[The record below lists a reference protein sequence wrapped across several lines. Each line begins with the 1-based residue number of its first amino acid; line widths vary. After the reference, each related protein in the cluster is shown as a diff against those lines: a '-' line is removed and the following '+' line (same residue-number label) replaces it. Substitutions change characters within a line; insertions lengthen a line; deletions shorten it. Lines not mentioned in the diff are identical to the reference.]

1 MLGRSKLPNP
11 PYENRKVASLSILI
25 LYIKQAQTH
34 PAIRTGVEM
43 NLFEKLADDGGAV
56 NSNGQLAS
64 MTNSDTVLLS
74 ML

>member
-1 MLGRSKLPNP
+1 
-11 PYENRKVASLSILI
+11 
-25 LYIKQAQTH
+25 
-34 PAIRTGVEM
+34 M